1 LRDEKLRWK
10 WGGEFEKK
18 FLIALATEATA
29 KPYAKDYLA
38 RHHFS
43 LGGIQKS
50 LKSFLDKDLIEIDED
65 RIYKF
70 TDPLFAR
77 WCSPQLKW

>member
-1 LRDEKLRWK
+1 VE
-10 WGGEFEKK
+10 EFRK
-18 FLIALATEATA
+18 FLIAFATESTA
-29 KPYAKDYLA
+29 KPYSKDYFA

-50 LKSFLDKDLIEIDED
+50 LKSLLDKDLVEIDKD
-65 RIYKF
+65 GIYTL

-77 WCSPQLKW
+77 WCNPDLEW